1 MEANEY
7 LDHFYE
13 ETMTLVGSDNA
24 IKSDLP
30 KNITSLLDTIL
41 EKSESAKAVITVV
54 LTSVVYKILNPEQDI
69 RNHQSSIENGYS
81 GRTFDTKYI
90 TPFLKNAKFPSMA
103 ESGWLTRSLEQKVPY
118 DSNYSGAIRPK
129 SLKEAFFCLS

>member
-90 TPFLKNAKFPSMA
+90 TPFLKNAKFP
-103 ESGWLTRSLEQKVPY
+103 
-118 DSNYSGAIRPK
+118 
-129 SLKEAFFCLS
+129 